1 MVCVFVPNVLIGYS
15 KLIFYIFLILVLTLF
30 TILFGMRKSIINNWS
45 LYRCNPLILPF
56 ANLFGYDASKT
67 FTECLS
73 QNIQHTTGEVV
84 KPYDDLFSALTS
96 VSSTMSDSLK
106 DVRSVMK
113 NIGLEAID
121 KYKGMIQKMS
131 NMSSTSQ
138 FMMLKIQVIFQKL
151 LALYITLLYFA
162 WSMMKGLE
170 AMITDPVIKKSQKAL
185 EDVTDFIANP
195 GDTFK
200 DLGKQI
206 GKGIKKTNKK
216 IKKKAKKL
224 KKKFK

>member
-1 MVCVFVPNVLIGYS
+1 M
-15 KLIFYIFLILVLTLF
+15 
-30 TILFGMRKSIINNWS
+30 
-45 LYRCNPLILPF
+45 
-56 ANLFGYDASKT
+56 
-67 FTECLS
+67 S